1 MEKIDISTTLSE
13 GLTDG
18 TMNAQA
24 AAEDLL
30 AKLFKKYGASAE
42 EKEKLVAAIREYVDG
57 VYTDIYDMA
66 LDAGAELGDIRGY
79 RQAMDKAEEVAAE
92 MLVKAMI
99 KK

>member
-18 TMNAQA
+18 TVNAQV

-42 EKEKLVAAIREYVDG
+42 K
-57 VYTDIYDMA
+57 
-66 LDAGAELGDIRGY
+66 
-79 RQAMDKAEEVAAE
+79 VAAE

>member
-18 TMNAQA
+18 TMSAQS
-24 AAEDLL
+24 AAEELL
-30 AKLFKKYGASAE
+30 AILFKKYGAS
-42 EKEKLVAAIREYVDG
+42 
-57 VYTDIYDMA
+57 
-66 LDAGAELGDIRGY
+66 
-79 RQAMDKAEEVAAE
+79 AEEVAAE